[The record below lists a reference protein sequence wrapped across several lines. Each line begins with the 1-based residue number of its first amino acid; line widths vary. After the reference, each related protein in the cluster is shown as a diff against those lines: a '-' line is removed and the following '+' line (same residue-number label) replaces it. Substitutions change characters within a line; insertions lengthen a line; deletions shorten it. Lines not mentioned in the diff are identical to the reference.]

1 MVRVWEIGY
10 EEPFSFRTVGAQG
23 RSASVLEPLVW
34 FVGSEHD
41 LREWV
46 RQNAIVPVRPDGEWT
61 KVDILLQSRVFTKK
75 SVFAA
80 IMKPIEPTAP
90 PEWEEVARR

>member
-10 EEPFSFRTVGAQG
+10 ADSLSSRTVGAQG
-23 RSASVLEPLVW
+23 RSASVVEPLVW

-46 RQNAIVPVRPDGEWT
+46 RQKAIVPVRPDREWM

-80 IMKPIEPTAP
+80 IMKPMEPTAP
-90 PEWEEVARR
+90 PQWEEVDKR